1 MKKFIISRSFL
12 FISYSFLLTFYFFIG
27 CAPKVITP
35 VPPQY
40 REAFSLDEIVSKA
53 GDDIQVLKAIADVR
67 IEKNSELYDQINAS
81 VIVKRPDSAHMRMYK
96 FGMLVSD
103 IIMKDGSLHV
113 LTGKSDKKTGALIN
127 EFFHAVFWWD
137 GLERGTLYRDGD
149 AYIIKTIN
157 KEIHLD
163 RATLL
168 PLNQEAYL
176 LDKIIR
182 ITYAEPHDYD
192 GFWYPSK
199 MEITVDDLRFNVRID
214 KLIKNP
220 PLGEF
225 DLKVPSE
232 SK

>member
-1 MKKFIISRSFL
+1 MKGSIISRSFL
-12 FISYSFLLTFYFFIG
+12 FTSYFLLLTSHLFIS

-40 REAFSLDEIVSKA
+40 GEAFSLDEIVSKV
-53 GDDIQVLKAIADVR
+53 GDDIQVLKAIADIR
-67 IEKNSELYDQINAS
+67 IEKNNELYDQINAS

-103 IIMKDGSLHV
+103 IVMKDGSLHI
-113 LTGKSDKKTGALIN
+113 LTGKSDKKTGELIN

-137 GLERGTLYRDGD
+137 GLERGAMYREGD
-149 AYIIKTIN
+149 AYIIKINN
-157 KEIHLD
+157 KEIRLD

-168 PLNQEAYL
+168 PLSQEIYL
-176 LDKIIR
+176 LSKIIH
-182 ITYAEPHDYD
+182 ITYTEPHDYD

-199 MEITVDDLRFNVRID
+199 MGISVDDLRFKVSID

-220 PLGEF
+220 PLGESDF
-225 DLKVPSE
+225 RVPSGG
-232 SK
+232 